1 MILTE
6 DADGVG
12 LDLGVGDLL
21 VDGVTL
27 DVDVP
32 VPGADL
38 ERDVGHGPPAAFL
51 RLKPPGMVSLRIEI
65 DNKLSLIKMMG
76 PSLCQETRAREGEAF
91 NYLQISRIKRELN
104 LSWAHERFLQLLV
117 E

>member
-32 VPGADL
+32 VPRADL

-51 RLKPPGMVSLRIEI
+51 GLKPPGVVSLRIEI
-65 DNKLSLIKMMG
+65 
-76 PSLCQETRAREGEAF
+76 
-91 NYLQISRIKRELN
+91 IS
-104 LSWAHERFLQLLV
+104 
-117 E
+117 

>member
-6 DADGVG
+6 DTDGVG
-12 LDLGVGDLL
+12 LDLGVGHLL

-38 ERDVGHGPPAAFL
+38 ERDVGHSPPATL
-51 RLKPPGMVSLRIEI
+51 LGLKPPGVVSLRFEV
-65 DNKLSLIKMMG
+65 K
-76 PSLCQETRAREGEAF
+76 C
-91 NYLQISRIKRELN
+91 
-104 LSWAHERFLQLLV
+104 V
-117 E
+117 